1 MDLKQYIVPFFV
13 GVALI
18 ACGIVTFQIGKARGY
33 SSGYEAALSLPVRS
47 DTVWRTDT
55 HFVDHPVEVWRTIE
69 KPVYFAVHDTQI
81 VRTTDSVFVALE
93 RQRRGYSGEN
103 YEAVVSGVD
112 PLLESIKVFPK
123 TAYIQ
128 NTITTRKKWS
138 FGISVGPGVL
148 YDGSIHGGIGAVA
161 GLQYNF

>member
-1 MDLKQYIVPFFV
+1 MKQYLIPFLV
-13 GVALI
+13 GVAI
-18 ACGIVTFQIGKARGY
+18 VAIGIVTFQIGRAGGY
-33 SSGYEAALSLPVRS
+33 QKGYDDALSLPVRS

-55 HFVDHPVEVWRTIE
+55 HFVDRPVEVWRTLE

-81 VRTTDSVFVALE
+81 VRTTDSVFVTLQRE
-93 RQRRGYSGEN
+93 RRGYSGED

-128 NTITTRKKWS
+128 NTITTRKRWS
-138 FGISVGPGVL
+138 FGITAGPGVL
-148 YDGSIHGGIGAVA
+148 YDGSLHGGVGVVA

>member
-1 MDLKQYIVPFFV
+1 MERARENRLCAGSKRLFDICAGHGLYAHAP
-13 GVALI
+13 GV
-18 ACGIVTFQIGKARGY
+18 Q
-33 SSGYEAALSLPVRS
+33 
-47 DTVWRTDT
+47 
-55 HFVDHPVEVWRTIE
+55 
-69 KPVYFAVHDTQI
+69 AVF
-81 VRTTDSVFVALE
+81 R
-93 RQRRGYSGEN
+93 EN
-103 YEAVVSGVD
+103 YSAQVSGVD
-112 PLLESIKVFPK
+112 PTLDWININQK

>member
-1 MDLKQYIVPFFV
+1 MEKYLLPFLV
-13 GVALI
+13 GVAFVAL
-18 ACGIVTFQIGKARGY
+18 CIVTFQIGKARGY
-33 SSGYEAALSLPVRS
+33 SSGYEDALSLPVKS

-55 HFVDHPVEVWRTIE
+55 HFIDRPVEVWRTIE

-93 RQRRGYSGEN
+93 RQRRGYSGGD

-112 PLLESIKVFPK
+112 PILESIKVFPK
-123 TAYIQ
+123 TAYVQ
-128 NTITTRKKWS
+128 NTIAVRKRWS